1 MKRKIILAILT
12 IALFVSMQACFLPEF
27 ANGAFTVIILN
38 DVQRPP
44 FTVRLEMTTDLPG
57 VYKWYGPWGV
67 ESTTNV
73 NWYETEVTEF
83 SNPMMFDADWTNG
96 ADTDDPEPVYV
107 TFENNRPMIVRE
119 PTFATAS
126 AFNTFPGNGLYLR
139 DLLPGQFYTI
149 DFRNCALDPDGDE
162 VTVIA
167 LEFITFHKVG
177 YRPPPFDDAY
187 PDIVAQWESGEYIDE
202 GETPFFVTPVD
213 NNKIQWN
220 HVEGIVGYQPRW
232 PKIIPSAGN
241 GLAYSPFRFQTFSQY
256 PFYSPACDQRL
267 FEQETLPTGG
277 IAIRGLFSDG
287 SLETW
292 GEWIRLVGPTINC
305 STQTPSVTCP

>member
-73 NWYETEVTEF
+73 NWYEKEVTEF

-96 ADTDDPEPVYV
+96 ADTDNPEPVYI
-107 TFENNRPMIVRE
+107 TFENNAPIIARE
-119 PTFATAS
+119 PRFATAS

-139 DLLPGQFYTI
+139 DLQPGQFYTI
-149 DFRNCALDPDGDE
+149 DFRNCAVDPDGDE
-162 VTVIA
+162 VKLIR
-167 LEFITFHKVG
+167 LEFITFHEDG
-177 YRPPPFDDAY
+177 YVPPPFSDAY
-187 PDIVAQWESGEYIDE
+187 PDIVAQWEDGNYVDE
-202 GETPFFVTPVD
+202 GNTPYFVTPY
-213 NNKIQWN
+213 NSNKFQWN
-220 HVEGIVGYQPRW
+220 GVEGIVGYQPRW
-232 PKIIPSAGN
+232 PENFPEIAIVGLPN
-241 GLAYSPFRFQTFSQY
+241 GLPYSPFRFQTFGQY
-256 PFYSPACDQRL
+256 PFYSPGCAARL
-267 FEQETLPTGG
+267 FDQETLPTGG
-277 IAIRGLFSDG
+277 VAIRALFSDG
-287 SLETW
+287 SLEIW
-292 GEWIRLVGPTINC
+292 GEWIRLVGPTIGCN
-305 STQTPSVTCP
+305 